1 MSQTDIF
8 NHPVAVGKRLTSA
21 QAALS
26 IAPKVANNR
35 EKVLEVFEQYPDGL
49 TSSQVA
55 QIMNLELLQVR
66 PRMTELIDLKL
77 IVQTKEAKTNHRG
90 NPELIH
96 KIAGV

>member
-8 NHPVAVGKRLTSA
+8 NYPVAVGKRLTSA

-26 IAPKVANNR
+26 IAPKAGNR
-35 EKVLEVFEQYPDGL
+35 RQQVLEVFEQYPDGL

-55 QIMNLELLQVR
+55 RIMNLEPLQIR
-66 PRMTELIDLKL
+66 PRMTDLVDLKL
-77 IVQTKEAKTNHRG
+77 IVQTTDTKTNHRG
-90 NPELIH
+90 KAEFIH